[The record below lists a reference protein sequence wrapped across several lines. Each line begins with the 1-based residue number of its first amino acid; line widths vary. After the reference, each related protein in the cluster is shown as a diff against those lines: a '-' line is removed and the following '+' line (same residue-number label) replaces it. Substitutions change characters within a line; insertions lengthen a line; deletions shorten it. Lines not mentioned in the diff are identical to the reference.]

1 MFAFVAV
8 QTKVVSCNSA
18 NKSCLLQDVQEV
30 QEMQGLNG
38 ERKETET
45 KGVINSLY
53 KVSEEFDTQLVRKHP
68 EFAPFY

>member
-1 MFAFVAV
+1 MEYFYQFF
-8 QTKVVSCNSA
+8 
-18 NKSCLLQDVQEV
+18 KSFDDFFRHSLMGLLIAK
-30 QEMQGLNG
+30 MHGLNG
-38 ERKETET
+38 AGKETET